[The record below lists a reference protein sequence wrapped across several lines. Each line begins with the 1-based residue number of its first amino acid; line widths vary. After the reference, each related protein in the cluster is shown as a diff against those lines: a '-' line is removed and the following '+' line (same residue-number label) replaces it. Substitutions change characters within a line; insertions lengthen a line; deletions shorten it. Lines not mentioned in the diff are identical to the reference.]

1 VPLVARV
8 SVDREA
14 EAVTLDAADI
24 SAGGMRLCV
33 APGAMPGVQ
42 PGELVRVRLDLGSDR
57 YGRPLDVDAEAEV
70 VRVDLG
76 GPDRRPGFAVMWRS
90 TDPAVA
96 RQLAVILEYLESPD

>member
-1 VPLVARV
+1 MPLVAQV
-8 SVDREA
+8 SVGADA
-14 EAVTLDAADI
+14 DAATLDAADI

-33 APGAMPGVQ
+33 GVGAMPGVQ

-57 YGRPLDVDAEAEV
+57 YGRPLDVDADAEV

-76 GPDRRPGFAVMWRS
+76 GPDRPPGFAVMWRS

-96 RQLAVILEYLESPD
+96 RQLAVILEYLEAGR